1 MTLRPLRLCGEF
13 DSFMKADNPKRIH
26 VAAAAVFD
34 DRQRVLICR
43 RPPHAHQ
50 GGLWEFPGGKLEPGE
65 TIESALRRELMEEV
79 GINVISARPLIRVHH
94 DYPDRNVLL
103 DVWRVERFSG
113 RAAGH
118 EGQPVRWVL
127 PGELS
132 RYRFPAANSPI
143 VKAVGLPDRY
153 LITPEPGADVQNFL
167 VHLDAAIRRGV
178 TLVQLRVKKWAQK
191 DYRDLVEAAI
201 GICHAHKARLLLNA
215 DPVLAL
221 ELGAD
226 GVHLTSARLL
236 ALRERPLGAH
246 HLVAAS
252 CHDWHELKHA
262 CAMNLDFAV
271 VSPVRETASHPGAK
285 TLGFTGLR
293 ELTEQADLPI
303 YALGGMAETDLSNVF
318 QQGAQGIA
326 AIRQLWISP

>member
-1 MTLRPLRLCGEF
+1 
-13 DSFMKADNPKRIH
+13 MKADNPERIH

-34 DRQRVLICR
+34 DRERVLICR

-65 TIESALRRELMEEV
+65 TIETALRRELREEV
-79 GINVISARPLIRVHH
+79 GINVISTRPLIRVHH

-113 RAAGH
+113 RATGH

-127 PGELS
+127 PEDLA
-132 RYRFPAANSPI
+132 RYRFPSANTPI
-143 VKAVGLPDRY
+143 VKAVGLPERY
-153 LITPEPGADVQNFL
+153 LITPEPGVDIDNFL
-167 VHLDAAIRRGV
+167 IHLEAAIRRGV
-178 TLVQLRVKKWAQK
+178 LLVQLRVKAWTLP
-191 DYRDLVEAAI
+191 DYRDLVKQVL
-201 GICHAHKARLLLNA
+201 GICRAQKARLLLNA
-215 DPVLAL
+215 EPSLAL

-236 ALRERPLGAH
+236 ALRERPLDSH
-246 HLVAAS
+246 HLVGAS

-285 TLGFTGLR
+285 ALGFTGLR
-293 ELTEQADLPI
+293 DLTERADLPI
-303 YALGGMAETDLSNVF
+303 YALGGMAETDLFSVF
-318 QQGAQGIA
+318 EHGAQGIA
-326 AIRQLWISP
+326 AIRGLWLSP